1 LREVYINLLDI
12 KEPKLMFT
20 NDNSEMNLQNRKVVK
35 NNYCKVIVKPTKEEL
50 ELHTDFLKKELKK
63 NYY

>member
-1 LREVYINLLDI
+1 
-12 KEPKLMFT
+12 MFT